1 VKLPAGI
8 AEALGEIKPIHP
20 ALRWAERECQG
31 AAFHS
36 PKPLDLHET
45 KIGPDRVVDLCG
57 TCLANLNIYMDIK
70 RHFGGEIPWSVRR
83 EFGNRLRSIG
93 DVAE

>member
-1 VKLPAGI
+1 VKLPPHIFA
-8 AEALGEIKPIHP
+8 ALGEIKPIHP
-20 ALRWAERECQG
+20 ALRWGDEECQG

-36 PKPLDLHET
+36 PKPLNLHEVSLGENR
-45 KIGPDRVVDLCG
+45 IVYLCG
-57 TCLANLNIYMDIK
+57 TCWTNLKLYLDLK
-70 RHFGGEIPWSVRR
+70 LHFQGEIPWSVRR